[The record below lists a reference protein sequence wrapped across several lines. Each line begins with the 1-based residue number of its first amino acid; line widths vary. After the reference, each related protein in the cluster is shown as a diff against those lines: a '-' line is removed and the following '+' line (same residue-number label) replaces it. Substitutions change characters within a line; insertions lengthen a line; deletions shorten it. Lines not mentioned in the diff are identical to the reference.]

1 VQITF
6 GTEVRERST
15 LYPHVCRAVT
25 AATLDNYTRA
35 IYLRSIAMWLLL
47 VLVINLLLFGLMR
60 RALAGIRIQQQIMS
74 FSFLMIMLQIVTGI
88 AYYHIS
94 FAAIRAG
101 IAYSFGKPCIWRAIL
116 FDAEFIPVGNIHGG
130 THHDEVGDFSKL
142 IKFRLTFLVVFSA
155 SISFIIAVKANGGN
169 TWGSLYSTTMWM
181 NWLKLVA
188 GGFLVTA
195 AANCFNEVI
204 EVDLDKLM
212 KRTMDRPM
220 PAGRMTTGQ
229 GLVLGLG
236 MGMAGTYI
244 LGTLNILTGL
254 LSVFSILLYAFAY
267 TPLKRK
273 SPVAVFVGAIPG
285 ALPALIGYVAG
296 QPHGR
301 IDEIALILFSIQF
314 VWQFVHFWA
323 IAWVLDDDYKLA
335 GFRLLP
341 TQSRD
346 KAARLLPLYLP

>member
-1 VQITF
+1 MKW
-6 GTEVRERST
+6 
-15 LYPHVCRAVT
+15 A
-25 AATLDNYTRA
+25 
-35 IYLRSIAMWLLL
+35 
-47 VLVINLLLFGLMR
+47 
-60 RALAGIRIQQQIMS
+60 
-74 FSFLMIMLQIVTGI
+74 
-88 AYYHIS
+88 
-94 FAAIRAG
+94 
-101 IAYSFGKPCIWRAIL
+101 
-116 FDAEFIPVGNIHGG
+116 
-130 THHDEVGDFSKL
+130 DFSKL

-341 TQSRD
+341 TQNRD
-346 KAARLLPLYLP
+346 RASAVITVIFAVILVPVSLLPTIYGYGGYYVGGVSLICSLIFLYQAIGLLRTLEIAAARKLMFGSFFYLPVVQLMFLFDFIAK

>member
-1 VQITF
+1 M
-6 GTEVRERST
+6 
-15 LYPHVCRAVT
+15 
-25 AATLDNYTRA
+25 TRA
-35 IYLRSIAMWLLL
+35 
-47 VLVINLLLFGLMR
+47 
-60 RALAGIRIQQQIMS
+60 
-74 FSFLMIMLQIVTGI
+74 
-88 AYYHIS
+88 
-94 FAAIRAG
+94 
-101 IAYSFGKPCIWRAIL
+101 
-116 FDAEFIPVGNIHGG
+116 
-130 THHDEVGDFSKL
+130 DFSKL

-169 TWGSLYSTTMWM
+169 TWGSLYSTTMWI
-181 NWLKLVA
+181 NWGKLVI

-195 AANCFNEVI
+195 AANCFNEII

-254 LSVFSILLYAFAY
+254 LSVLSILLYAFAY

-285 ALPALIGYVAG
+285 AFPALIGYVAG

-341 TQSRD
+341 THKRNRGS
-346 KAARLLPLYLP
+346 AIITVIFAIILVPVSLLPTIYHYGGYYVGSVSLACSLIFLFQAINLLRTLQIKEARKLMFGSFFYLPIVQLMFLFDFIAK